1 MANIFF
7 YEIFF
12 PLLHLKWWVGCRI
25 GSNSL
30 GQLKEKVRKD
40 VDKKK
45 IKINKSQ
52 SGIEM
57 EKKREKIN
65 ESVK

>member
-1 MANIFF
+1 MG
-7 YEIFF
+7 
-12 PLLHLKWWVGCRI
+12 VGRRS

-40 VDKKK
+40 VDKK

-52 SGIEM
+52 SGIEI
-57 EKKREKIN
+57 EKKKKEN
-65 ESVK
+65 

>member
-1 MANIFF
+1 MG
-7 YEIFF
+7 
-12 PLLHLKWWVGCRI
+12 VGRRS

-40 VDKKK
+40 VDKKIK

-52 SGIEM
+52 SGIEI
-57 EKKREKIN
+57 EKKKKEN
-65 ESVK
+65 